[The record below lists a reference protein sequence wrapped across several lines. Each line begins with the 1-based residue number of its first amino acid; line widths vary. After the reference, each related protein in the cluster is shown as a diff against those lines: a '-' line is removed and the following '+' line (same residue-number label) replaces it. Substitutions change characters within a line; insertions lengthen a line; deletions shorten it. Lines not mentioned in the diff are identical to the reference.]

1 MCCGERG
8 WSKLEMAELKLTY
21 GKDSNGRLVH
31 VNDVPSGLACDCT
44 CPECGALLIAK
55 KGKKNQH
62 HFAHANGAD
71 CSGARMTAL
80 HMLAQ
85 QIIHEEKRIRKP
97 WFKDYCEDKSKEI
110 YFESV
115 LLEQRFKTAEINRR
129 PDCVGIIKKG
139 DKQYEV
145 WIEIK
150 VKHAIDE
157 EKKKDIIEL
166 GAICMEIDISALLN
180 NKYTEDSV
188 RKALFDVYDNKEWI
202 NYPELFKKNYE
213 AWRKSEEFKEHQQL
227 KEQEERE
234 ELEGLVDG
242 WMNCGLLEN
251 AEEII
256 NKIESDPYNQ
266 ITNSKYKIID
276 FLIPEYDILKWVE
289 ISPRHT
295 YTKKLFYIILK
306 YYTQQLYDN
315 VDRKLIDER
324 LNNFRFKQSIAEEE
338 KLELELLLSL
348 RIVTS
353 LRYAYHPFPY
363 VYYFDEKKELYKK
376 FISDEV
382 FRNKCL
388 KILSIEY
395 RHIVGSKSTD
405 FVKLTEEVRRFY
417 PTILPLYIA
426 ILDYTYTTKRPK
438 FNIPKLEDESIV
450 EARRIVDT
458 LTVDEDCYQLFE
470 SVFRYLIKN
479 STFKRQRAIQPT
491 QNDIPDTQTQLKL

>member
-1 MCCGERG
+1 
-8 WSKLEMAELKLTY
+8 MAELKLTY
-21 GKDSNGRLVH
+21 GEDSNGRLVH

-44 CPECGALLIAK
+44 CPECGALLIAR

-85 QIIHEEKRIRKP
+85 QIIQEEKKIITP

-115 LLEQRFKTAEINRR
+115 LLERRFKTAEINRR

-157 EKKKDIIEL
+157 EKKKDIIKL

-202 NYPELFKKNYE
+202 NYPELFKKNE
-213 AWRKSEEFKEHQQL
+213 EEWRKSK
-227 KEQEERE
+227 
-234 ELEGLVDG
+234 ELEEYQQSKLQQELEALEVLVDG
-242 WMNCGLLEN
+242 WMNCGLIED
-251 AEEII
+251 AEKII
-256 NKIESDPYNQ
+256 EKIEFDPYNQ
-266 ITNSKYKIID
+266 YTESKYKIIES
-276 FLIPEYDILKWVE
+276 LVPEYDILAWLNM
-289 ISPRHT
+289 SPRHP
-295 YTKKLFYIILK
+295 YTKKIFYTILK
-306 YYTQQLYDN
+306 YYTPQLCN
-315 VDRKLIDER
+315 NLDRKLVDER
-324 LNNFRFKQSIAEEE
+324 LNSFRFKQFVTEQE
-338 KLELELLLSL
+338 KIEIELLISL
-348 RIVTS
+348 KIVGT
-353 LRYAYHPFPY
+353 LRYQYHPYPF
-363 VYYFDEKKELYKK
+363 VYYVDEKKELYKK
-376 FISDEV
+376 YISDEV

-388 KILSIEY
+388 KLLSIEY
-395 RHIVGSKSTD
+395 RHIVGSDSTD

-417 PTILPLYIA
+417 PGILPIYIA
-426 ILDYTYTTKRPK
+426 ILNYTYTTKRPK
-438 FNIPKLEDESIV
+438 FGIPKLEEESIV
-450 EARRIVDT
+450 EAQKIVGNM
-458 LTVDEDCYQLFE
+458 TVEEDCYQLFD
-470 SVFRYLIKN
+470 SVFGYLIKN
-479 STFKRQRAIQPT
+479 HSFKRRVVQKN
-491 QNDIPDTQTQLKL
+491 QNDIPDSQTQMTL

>member
-1 MCCGERG
+1 MYEP
-8 WSKLEMAELKLTY
+8 KLTY
-21 GKDSNGRLVH
+21 GKNQEGRLVH
-31 VNDVPSGLACDCT
+31 IEDVPSGLECNCV
-44 CPECGALLIAK
+44 CPECGAKLIAR
-55 KGKKNQH
+55 KGKKNQK
-62 HFAHANGAD
+62 HFSHTNGVD
-71 CSGARMTAL
+71 CAEARMTAL

-85 QIIHEEKRIRKP
+85 QIIQEEKKIRKP
-97 WFKDYCEDKSKEI
+97 WFKDYCEDPSKEI

-115 LLEQRFKTAEINRR
+115 LLEQRFKTAESNRR

-139 DKQYEV
+139 DIEYKV

-157 EKKKDIIEL
+157 EKKKDIIGL
-166 GAICMEIDISALLN
+166 GAICMEIDLSSLLTER
-180 NKYTEDSV
+180 YTEDSV
-188 RKALFDVYDNKEWI
+188 RKALFDEYDNKEWI

-213 AWRKSEEFKEHQQL
+213 AWRNSEEYKEAQQL
-227 KEQEERE
+227 KLQEERE
-234 ELEGLVDG
+234 ELEVLVDG
-242 WMNCGLLEN
+242 WMNCGLLKD
-251 AEEII
+251 AEKII
-256 NKIESDPYNQ
+256 EKIEFDPYNKN
-266 ITNSKYKIID
+266 TNSKYKIIE
-276 FLIPEYDILKWVE
+276 FLVPEYDILKWLE

-306 YYTQQLYDN
+306 YYTPQLYNN

-324 LNNFRFKQSIAEEE
+324 LNNYRFKQFITEEE

-348 RIVTS
+348 KIVSS
-353 LRYAYHPFPY
+353 LRYAYRPYPY

-388 KILSIEY
+388 KLLSIEY
-395 RHIVGSKSTD
+395 RHIVGSESKD
-405 FVKLTEEVRRFY
+405 FLTLTEEIRRFY

-458 LTVDEDCYQLFE
+458 LTVDEDCYQLIE
-470 SVFRYLIKN
+470 SVFGYLIKN
-479 STFKRQRAIQPT
+479 STFKRKRAIQPT
-491 QNDIPDTQTQLKL
+491 QNDIPDTQTQLTL